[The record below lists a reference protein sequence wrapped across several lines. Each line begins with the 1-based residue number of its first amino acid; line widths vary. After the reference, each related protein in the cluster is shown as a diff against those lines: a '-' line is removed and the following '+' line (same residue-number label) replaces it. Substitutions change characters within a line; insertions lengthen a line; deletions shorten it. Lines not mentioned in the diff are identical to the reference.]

1 MQKENQTVISEFLL
15 LGFSSLRRFKYL
27 LFATF
32 FIFYMASITGN
43 SLVIAIVSI
52 GQSLHSPMYFFLR
65 QLSIAEIL
73 FTTSIVPTLLSVVLQ
88 DGNTISIS
96 GCIVQFIM
104 FSGLTNTE
112 CSILIMMSYDRY
124 LAICKP
130 LHYPMIMNNTLQL
143 KLVIGSWIAGFITT
157 LSVVLQMCGLQFC
170 SPNVF
175 DHYYCD
181 IEPLLKHSCSNVPF
195 LEMETVVFSTPLTI
209 FPFVFIIVTYV
220 RILFAIFNIPTNNGR
235 QKVFSTCSSHM
246 AVVCMYYGS
255 LVTIYVV
262 PSIGNTWN
270 IKKFLSLLYTIATPF
285 LNPIIYSIRN
295 QEIRAAMQK
304 HICRKI
310 IMYI

>member
-32 FIFYMASITGN
+32 CICYMASITGN

-52 GQSLHSPMYFFLR
+52 SQSLHSPMYFFLR

-96 GCIVQFIM
+96 GCIVQLIM

-112 CSILIMMSYDRY
+112 CSILTMMSYDRY

-143 KLVIGSWIAGFITT
+143 KLVIGSWMAGFIATI
-157 LSVVLQMCGLQFC
+157 SVVLQMCGLQFC
-170 SPNVF
+170 GPNVF
-175 DHYYCD
+175 DHYYSD
-181 IEPLLKHSCSNVPF
+181 IGPLLKHSCSDVPL

-209 FPFVFIIVTYV
+209 FPFGFIIVTYV

-262 PSIGNTWN
+262 PSIGKTWN

-304 HICRKI
+304 NISRKK